1 MSTSHTLKKVIKD
14 KETLFAYYTRNWK
27 RVAKTILQSFLF
39 IFIAMVIVG
48 FNIGYPYQLLV
59 CLPFIFLAI
68 NYFFKALL
76 IRKTAIK
83 KSVSYSVSLRFIKN
97 HTVFIVLTILLVVVC
112 NVFFSLAPV
121 NKNPY
126 GEIVKNKEVLAFTI
140 KNDTT
145 IAATLMDSFDV
156 QTDELLA
163 DGLLEK
169 NELSADERQKLL
181 GEWNSF
187 LQTVSISEN
196 ITDTSRYFNTISYWH
211 FPQAHAGAYV
221 VAYALYIKKYE
232 SFERI
237 IAAARYNPDVLKV
250 FNEYSS
256 VYGGVNSFNGIQ
268 ALFYD
273 KDSVLKRGLGRVYLS
288 FLERSVLQKENDEN
302 TTLLIRESKKAY
314 SHLLGEA
321 SDTLLTY
328 PHFIGKSLEGSLFT
342 AWFPVQKNVA
352 DTMGKMEVSSRKEEF
367 ITREQVAVMR
377 PLLQPGDIFIERRN
391 WHVSNAGIPGFWPH
405 AALYLSNIKTSS
417 AYFQEVFPYQGYAT
431 LDDLLKDKY
440 PRFYKA
446 YSTSDTHGDWNEV
459 IEGKAPG
466 IIIQSLEESG
476 GADFLGVMRARLS
489 KQEKLIAVLQAISN
503 YGKPYDY
510 NFDFETK
517 DAIVCSEL
525 VYDAYL
531 PRAGNKGV
539 PFTLEIT
546 SGRKMVSPNN
556 MVKKFADEN
565 GTDHQVL
572 DFVYFFDADEEKGI
586 AYPSTV
592 EAFSESWKRSKFSW
606 NQYNK

>member
-1 MSTSHTLKKVIKD
+1 MSTSHTFKKVVND
-14 KETLFAYYTRNWK
+14 KETLVAHYARNWK
-27 RVAKTILQSFLF
+27 RIVKTILLSCLF
-39 IFIAMVIVG
+39 VFIAMAIVG
-48 FNIGYPYQLLV
+48 FNIGYPYQLIV
-59 CLPFIFLAI
+59 CLPFLFLAL
-68 NYFFKALL
+68 NYFVKALL

-83 KSVSYSVSLRFIKN
+83 KSNSYSVSSHFIKN
-97 HTVFIVLTILLVVVC
+97 HTIFIVLTVLLVVGC
-112 NVFFSLAPV
+112 ATFFSLAPI

-126 GEIVKNKEVLAFTI
+126 KEITKNPEALAATI
-140 KNDTT
+140 KNDA
-145 IAATLMDSFDV
+145 IVAATLMDSFDV
-156 QTDELLA
+156 QTDELVA
-163 DGLLEK
+163 GGLLEK
-169 NELSADERQKLL
+169 SELSADERQKLL
-181 GEWNSF
+181 SEWNSF

-196 ITDTSRYFNTISYWH
+196 MTDTSRYFNTISYWH

-232 SFERI
+232 SFERVI
-237 IAAARYNPDVLKV
+237 DAVRYNKEVRKVL
-250 FNEYSS
+250 NEYSP
-256 VYGGVNSFNGIQ
+256 VYGGINSFNDIQ

-288 FLERSVLQKENDEN
+288 FVERSVLQKENDEN
-302 TTLLIRESKKAY
+302 TMLLVRESKKAY
-314 SHLLGEA
+314 AHLFGEA

-352 DTMGKMEVSSRKEEF
+352 DTMGKMQISSRKEEF

-405 AALYLSNIKTSS
+405 AALYLANKKTSS
-417 AYFQEVFPYQGYAT
+417 EYFQEVFPYQGYAT
-431 LDDLLKDKY
+431 LDELFKDKH
-440 PRFYKA
+440 PRFYQA
-446 YSTSDTHGDWNEV
+446 YSSPDTHGDWNEV

-466 IIIQSLEESG
+466 IILQSLEESG

-489 KQEKLIAVLQAISN
+489 KQEKLVAVLQAISN

-531 PRAGNKGV
+531 PRSGNKGV
-539 PFTLEIT
+539 SFMLEIT

-565 GTDHQVL
+565 GTDQQVL

-586 AYPSTV
+586 AYPSTAS
-592 EAFSESWKRSKFSW
+592 AFSESWKRSKFSW

>member
-1 MSTSHTLKKVIKD
+1 MSHPFSFKKVIKD
-14 KETLFAYYTRNWK
+14 KETLVAYYVRNWK
-27 RVAKTILQSFLF
+27 KVVKTVLQSFLF
-39 IFIAMVIVG
+39 TFIAMAIVG

-59 CLPFIFLAI
+59 CLPFLFLAI
-68 NYFFKALL
+68 NYFVKALL
-76 IRKTAIK
+76 IRKAAVK
-83 KSVSYSVSLRFIKN
+83 KSTTYSVFFQFIKN
-97 HTVFIVLTILLVVVC
+97 HTIFIVLTIILIVAC
-112 NVFFSLAPV
+112 NTFFSLAPV

-126 GEIVKNKEVLAFTI
+126 KEIVKNKEELASTI

-145 IAATLMDSFDV
+145 IAAALMDSFDV
-156 QTDELLA
+156 QTDELLV
-163 DGLLEK
+163 DGLLGK

-181 GEWNSF
+181 QKWNSF

-196 ITDTSRYFNTISYWH
+196 ITETSRYFNTISYWH

-237 IAAARYNPDVLKV
+237 IATARYNQNTLKV
-250 FNEYSS
+250 LNEYSP
-256 VYGGVNSFNGIQ
+256 VYGGINSFNDIQ
-268 ALFYD
+268 AFFYD

-288 FLERSVLQKENDEN
+288 FVETSVLQKENDEK
-302 TTLLIRESKKAY
+302 TILLVRESKKAY
-314 SHLLGEA
+314 KHLLGEA
-321 SDTLLTY
+321 LDTLLTY

-352 DTMGKMEVSSRKEEF
+352 DTMGKMEISSRKDEF
-367 ITREQVAVMR
+367 ITREQVSVMR
-377 PLLQPGDIFIERRN
+377 PLLLPGDIFIERRN

-405 AALYLSNIKTSS
+405 AALYLANSKTSS
-417 AYFQEVFPYQGYAT
+417 AYFQDLFPYQGYAT
-431 LDDLLKDKY
+431 FDELLKDMY
-440 PRFYKA
+440 PRFYQA
-446 YSTSDTHGDWNEV
+446 YSMPDAQGDWNEV

-489 KQEKLIAVLQAISN
+489 KQEKLVAVLQAISN

-531 PRAGNKGV
+531 PRTGNKGV
-539 PFTLEIT
+539 SFTLEVT

-572 DFVYFFDADEEKGI
+572 DFVYFFDADEERGV